1 MSPAEREDPDVEM
14 LSLRDLCAHLC
25 VEDERTA
32 LAVAAR
38 FGLAPRTRFQ
48 PKDHYR
54 FMWDSV
60 LRFIHGIEPLSHR
73 DISDELKQPLL
84 HFADIAALFGKTSEA
99 LRKDVSRGKVNLP
112 PAIRLTDRTRGWR
125 PRDIAAWI
133 AGHPLPVY
141 AAFALASSAVGDQQM
156 DPTAAGFSDAVEPE
170 VTEPTS
176 PSASPFDD
184 LLARNRAIKLARQTL
199 NTAPISTAA

>member
-1 MSPAEREDPDVEM
+1 MEM
-14 LSLRDLCAHLC
+14 LSLRDLCAHLR

-38 FGLAPRTRFQ
+38 FGLAPRARFQ

-54 FMWDSV
+54 FLWDNV

-73 DISDELKQPLL
+73 DISDDLKQPLL
-84 HFADIAALFGKTSEA
+84 HFADIAALFSKTSEA
-99 LRKDVSRGKVNLP
+99 FRKDVSRGKISLP
-112 PAIRLTDRTRGWR
+112 PAIHLTDRTRGWR

-133 AGHPLPVY
+133 GGDPLPVY
-141 AAFALASSAVGDQQM
+141 AAFTLDSNAVGHQQTE
-156 DPTAAGFSDAVEPE
+156 PKSEGFPDAVEPE
-170 VTEPTS
+170 VTEPTCA
-176 PSASPFDD
+176 SASPFDD
-184 LLARNRAIKLARQTL
+184 ILTRNRAIKLARQTR